1 MDIRPNLGAG
11 SNGGPGV
18 HHGPRSDPGADVDI
32 AGHHHHPFA
41 QEGAVSGNGMGHDPH
56 TGLGVVFLQG
66 HLVVELEG
74 SARFHLHLP
83 HREIEDHGLL
93 DPFVHDPISFDGLSA
108 PQDTAVERIQYGLH
122 RLAPQFRLVPC
133 GLDDGPGR
141 VPFRRSG
148 EGGVQ

>member
-1 MDIRPNLGAG
+1 
-11 SNGGPGV
+11 
-18 HHGPRSDPGADVDI
+18 
-32 AGHHHHPFA
+32 
-41 QEGAVSGNGMGHDPH
+41 MGHDPH

-74 SARFHLHLP
+74 SDLFHLHLP

-93 DPFVHDPISFDGLSA
+93 DPFVHDPISFAGLSA

-122 RLAPQFRLVPC
+122 RLARRGLASSIPAVPC

-148 EGGVQ
+148 DGGVQ